1 MKEGETRSFLT
12 RPMCLAVVLLQIG
25 LAPNLK
31 VRADAIRD
39 YVVEAQVVLSENP
52 PQIIL
57 KWPAVAGSTEY
68 RVSRKRVE
76 DNAWI
81 PLANLA
87 GDQNSYTDGNV
98 SVGAA
103 YEYQII

>member
-12 RPMCLAVVLLQIG
+12 RPICLAVVLLQVG
-25 LAPNLK
+25 LTPSLK

-57 KWPAVAGSTEY
+57 KWPGVQSSTGY
-68 RVSRKRVE
+68 KVSRKRIE
-76 DNAWI
+76 DNSWTE
-81 PLANLA
+81 LANLP

-98 SVGAA
+98 TIGSAF
-103 YEYQII
+103 EYQII